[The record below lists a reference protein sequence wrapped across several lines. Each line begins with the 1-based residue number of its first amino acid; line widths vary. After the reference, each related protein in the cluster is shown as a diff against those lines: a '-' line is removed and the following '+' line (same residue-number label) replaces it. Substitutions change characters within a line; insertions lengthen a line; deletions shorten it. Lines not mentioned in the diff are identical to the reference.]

1 LVIPNRVCS
10 YAILAALAVSVVVAG
25 ALSPASRAQQ
35 GSSANYSGVSVEPNQ
50 QIFATMCALDAA
62 GFAVDESAL
71 ADTPA
76 RMALRAEMLKMQG
89 PAATALRRFYR
100 DHVRPDRNETLSRFV
115 AFALVAGP
123 PPDFRLQPARDQLS
137 PDVLSLDGFQEILA
151 AFYREA
157 NLEHRWHDVEP
168 EYEREAELYQSLVR
182 RIVTVSNGYLREVF
196 KPSESRSFT
205 VYVEPPMGSRTVFRN
220 SGDQY
225 AIVVGAGSEDPTDE
239 IGHAYLHFLLDP
251 LLLRNRPLISSKGV
265 LLGVAARAPQLP
277 PEYHDDFVALM
288 DECLIK
294 AVELRMHRLP
304 PDQLEESLKEDDRSG
319 YILVRPL
326 VQQLAKF
333 EKAEPA
339 MSYYFPDLI
348 AGIDVQAEQK
358 RLQSVTFA
366 GAETTAAMVAQGAT
380 PGTEAL
386 SETDQ
391 LLDNGDREI
400 ARQDAAAAATTFE
413 KVLERDPHQP
423 RALYGLA
430 IASVLS
436 GQGDRAQDL
445 FEELVSER
453 QASIEAV
460 DPDLVAWSHVYL
472 ARIHDLA
479 GERDLAVGEYR
490 AALAVNGAPDAAH
503 SAAERGVDAP
513 YRPPSGTSTAPKR

>member
-1 LVIPNRVCS
+1 MIPNRVRS
-10 YAILAALAVSVVVAG
+10 YVILAVASVVTAA
-25 ALSPASRAQQ
+25 ALFPALRAQQ
-35 GSSANYSGVSVEPNQ
+35 NSPANYSGISVEPSQ

-62 GFAVDESAL
+62 GFAVDESSL
-71 ADTPA
+71 AETPT
-76 RMALRAEMLKMQG
+76 RLALRAELLKLQG
-89 PAATALRRFYR
+89 PATTSLRKFYR
-100 DHVRPDRNETLSRFV
+100 DHVLSDPNETLSRFV

-123 PPDFRLQPARDQLS
+123 PPEFRPQLDRDLLS
-137 PDVLSLDGFQEILA
+137 PDVLSIDGFQQILA

-157 NLEHRWHDVEP
+157 NLDQEWREVGP
-168 EYEREAELYQSLVR
+168 EYEREAELYESPVR
-182 RIVTVSNGYLREVF
+182 RIVTVSNAYLREVL
-196 KPSESRSFT
+196 KPSDGRTFT

-225 AIVVGAGSEDPTDE
+225 GIVIGTGPEIPADE

-251 LLLRNRPLISSKGV
+251 LSLRNRPLINTKGA

-277 PEYHDDFVALM
+277 AEYHDDFVALM

-294 AVELRMHRLP
+294 AVELRLYRLS
-304 PDQLEESLKEDDRSG
+304 PDQLEATLKQDDRSG

-326 VQQLAKF
+326 VQQLVKF

-348 AGIDVQAEQK
+348 NGIDVQAEQ
-358 RLQSVTFA
+358 RRFQSISFA
-366 GAETTAAMVAQGAT
+366 GVETAAAMVAQG
-380 PGTEAL
+380 GTSGTQAL

-391 LLDNGDREI
+391 LLDDGDREI
-400 ARQDAAAAATTFE
+400 ARQNAAAATATFE

-436 GQGDRAQDL
+436 GQGDRAKDL
-445 FEELVSER
+445 FEELVSSR

-460 DPDLVAWSHVYL
+460 DPALVAWSHVYL
-472 ARIHDLA
+472 ARMHDLA
-479 GERDLAVGEYR
+479 GDRDVAVSEYR
-490 AALAVNGAPDAAH
+490 AALAVNGAPESAH
-503 SAAERGVDAP
+503 SAAERGVDVP
-513 YRPPSGTSTAPKR
+513 YSPPAGASGSAAPKP